1 MIKKKQLA
9 VAIAA
14 TFVATGVAYAQ
25 QQPQKVEKVEVT
37 GSNIKRIDTET
48 AAPIQVISRE
58 DIERSGATTIA
69 EVLRNIPASNSGTVS
84 EAAVASF
91 TPGAN
96 APSLRGLG
104 GAATLVLINGRRVAP
119 HGFAVGGQTTF
130 VDVNS
135 IPSAA
140 VERIEVLLDGASAI
154 YGSEAMA
161 GVINIIMRKD
171 YTGVRVAASYGQSS
185 RSDAESTNVS
195 LVFGNGSL
203 ASNRYNVFGALS
215 YSDNGSVLAAD
226 RPTTRTSDYRWL
238 GSIDRRSTYSNPG
251 NAYNAGNTAFVGVL
265 PGCSLIGTPADGGL
279 NGRCLYDFAQYTDLV
294 PETKKASGYFRG
306 TFALTEN
313 VELFGDLSLTQSKFL
328 QNSPSYNVTT
338 LGYNGIILP
347 ASHPQNTFGRDVA
360 IRYRLSDVPQT
371 ISATSNTMRA
381 VGGAK
386 ASFGAW
392 DLEGALLYTSSDT
405 DVTYR
410 GFPRDSVL
418 ADEVLQP
425 GTAVVR
431 NNVTLGNL
439 SSDLRARLYPNLVN
453 NGKTSV
459 TGIDVKASRDL
470 MQLPGGPLAVAFGA
484 DYRRES
490 FKTKPDAL
498 VEAGEISTL
507 GTSSADGSRNVSAAY
522 IEFSAPVVK
531 NVETQLAGRIDNYS
545 DFGSKFTPKIAVKW
559 RVAPFAVVRATY
571 AEGFRAPSLTE
582 TSSSPVTGFF
592 NGIRDPRNCAV
603 LDPNNVNC
611 SLQVRATLGA
621 NPNLK
626 PETSKSFVLGTVI
639 EPTKDVSVA
648 VDYYDIKRQ
657 NEISSLDTEYLLAN
671 ERLYPGYVIR
681 DAAGLI
687 TGMRLPYENLGSTN
701 VRGLDVDLRVNSSLG
716 EMGKLTTQ
724 VIYNHMPKYLVKPVA
739 NAEELN
745 YAGTWLQPKERFRVA
760 GTWSRGPWDAT
771 VTWNRTGAY
780 LRAFTPSDLSCP
792 LTAAQIAGGQCGVK
806 AWSTTDFV
814 LRYTGFR
821 NLVATL
827 AVMNVEDRQPPLDQR
842 REARFTWY
850 QPNYHSAVGRLYRV
864 GLSYEFK

>member
-37 GSNIKRIDTET
+37 GSNIKRVDTET

-58 DIERSGATTIA
+58 DIARSGATTIA
-69 EVLRNIPASNSGTVS
+69 EVLRNIPASNAGSVS

-135 IPSAA
+135 IPPAA

-171 YTGVRVAASYGQSS
+171 YTGVIAAGSYGRSS
-185 RSDAESTNVS
+185 RSDGESTNLS
-195 LVFGNGSL
+195 LVFGKGSL
-203 ASNRYNVFGALS
+203 ASDRYNVFGALS
-215 YSDNGSVLAAD
+215 YGEGGAVSAAN
-226 RPTTRTSDYRWL
+226 RPTTRTSDYRGL

-251 NAYNAGNTAFVGVL
+251 NAYNAANTAFVGVL
-265 PGCSLIGTPADGGL
+265 PGCATIGTAADGGL
-279 NGRCLYDFAQYTDLV
+279 AGRCLYDFAQYTDLI
-294 PETKKASGYFRG
+294 PETKKASGYLRG
-306 TFALTEN
+306 TFALN
-313 VELFGDLSLTQSKFL
+313 ADVELFGELSATQSKFL
-328 QNSPSYNVTT
+328 QNSASYNVTT

-371 ISATSNTMRA
+371 ISATSDTLRGVA
-381 VGGAK
+381 GAK
-386 ASFGAW
+386 ATFGAW
-392 DLEGALLYTSSDT
+392 DFESALLYSSSDT

-418 ADEVLQP
+418 ADEVLVS
-425 GTAVVR
+425 GTSNVR
-431 NNVTLGNL
+431 NSVTLGNL
-439 SSDLRARLYPNLVN
+439 SADLRGRLYPSLVN

-459 TGIDVKASRDL
+459 TGIDFKASREL
-470 MQLPGGPLAVAFGA
+470 MSLPGGYLGFAFGA

-507 GTSSADGSRNVSAAY
+507 GTSSADGSRNVSAAFV
-522 IEFSAPVVK
+522 EFSLPVVK
-531 NVETQLAGRIDNYS
+531 NVEAQLAGRIDNYS
-545 DFGSKFTPKIAVKW
+545 DFGSKFTPKFAVKW
-559 RVAPFAVVRATY
+559 RAAPFAILRATY
-571 AEGFRAPSLTE
+571 SEGFRAPSLTE

-592 NGIRDPRNCAV
+592 NGVRDPQNCPVPDA
-603 LDPNNVNC
+603 NNVNC

-626 PETSKSFVLGTVI
+626 PETSRSYVFGVVL
-639 EPTKDVSVA
+639 EPSKDVSVA

-681 DAAGLI
+681 DSAGLI
-687 TGMRLPYENLGSTN
+687 TGLRLPYENLGSTN
-701 VRGLDVDLRVNSSLG
+701 VRGLDVDLRGSASLG
-716 EMGKLTTQ
+716 EMGKLSTQ
-724 VIYNHMPKYLVKPVA
+724 FLYNYMPTYLVKPVA

-745 YAGTWLQPKERFRVA
+745 YAGTYLQPKERFRIA
-760 GTWSRGPWDAT
+760 TTWTRGPWEAN
-771 VTWNRTGAY
+771 VIWNRTGSY
-780 LRAFTPSDLSCP
+780 LRAFTPSDLTCA

-806 AWSTTDFV
+806 AWSTTDLV
-814 LRYTGFR
+814 VRYTGFR

-827 AVMNVEDRQPPLDQR
+827 AVMNIEDRQPPLDQR
-842 REARFTWY
+842 RETRFTWY
-850 QPNYHSAVGRLYRV
+850 QPNFHSAMGRFYRV